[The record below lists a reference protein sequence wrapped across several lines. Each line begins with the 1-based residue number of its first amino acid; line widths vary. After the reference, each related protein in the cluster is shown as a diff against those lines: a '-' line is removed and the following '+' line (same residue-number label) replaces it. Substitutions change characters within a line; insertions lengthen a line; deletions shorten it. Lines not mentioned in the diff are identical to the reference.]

1 MSSAAEIPLTVID
14 HGDPELF
21 AGLMGAVRCV
31 AATGSSTGGAAVEEF
46 EREYATWCE
55 IPHAVGVSSGT
66 DALIL
71 ALRAIDIGPGDEVVV
86 PANSFIATAEAVSL
100 VGAVPR
106 FADVDA
112 DTQLMTAATMERAM
126 TPAVRCV
133 IPVHLHGRTV
143 EMNPIVELATATGL
157 RVIEDAGQ
165 AHGARYQGKR
175 VGTIGDVGTFS
186 FNPAKNLGAWG
197 DGGAVVSFD
206 PGITDRVRLL
216 CSDGESPR
224 HHHGMVGIT
233 GRLDTIQAAILRQKL
248 RHLED
253 WNDTRRQAA
262 DALRVA
268 LLESDLSLPVA
279 PGKGCDHVY
288 QQFVVRTPERDALKD
303 FLWHAGIATGIH
315 YPIPIHRSRAYR
327 AVAGERDVAPV
338 ASRMADEILSLPI
351 FPGMASEQ
359 IRRIGE
365 VALRFADK
373 AAHSVVLHGS

>member
-1 MSSAAEIPLTVID
+1 VSSAADIPLTVFD

-31 AATGSSTGGAAVEEF
+31 AATGRSTGGAAVEEF

-55 IPHAVGVSSGT
+55 VPHAVAVSSGT

-71 ALRAIDIGPGDEVVV
+71 ALRAIDIGPGDEVLV

-112 DTQLMTAATMERAM
+112 DTQLMTAATMERAI

-133 IPVHLHGRTV
+133 VPVHLHGRTV
-143 EMNPIVELATATGL
+143 DMNPIVELATATDV
-157 RVIEDAGQ
+157 RVIEDASQ
-165 AHGARYQGKR
+165 AQGARYQGKR

-186 FNPAKNLGAWG
+186 FYPSKNLGAWG
-197 DGGAVVSFD
+197 DAGAVVSFD
-206 PGITDRVRLL
+206 PEITDRVRRL
-216 CSDGESPR
+216 CSAGENPR
-224 HHHGMVGIT
+224 HQHGGAGIW
-233 GRLDTIQAAILRQKL
+233 GRLDPVQAAILRQKL
-248 RHLED
+248 RHLEG
-253 WNDTRRQAA
+253 WNDIRRQAA

-268 LLESDLSLPVA
+268 LLESDLCLPVA

-288 QQFVVRTPERDALKD
+288 HQFVVRTPERDGLKD
-303 FLWHAGIATGIH
+303 FLAHAGIATGIH

-351 FPGMASEQ
+351 FPGMAAEQ
-359 IRRIGE
+359 IRRIGD
-365 VALRFADK
+365 VVLRFADK
-373 AAHSVVLHGS
+373 AAQSSVLHGS